1 MEHSFELP
9 VTYKNTE
16 LLLPGRLVAFTY
28 SYKFYITVSDI
39 ELIFERDDNGAFRV
53 VKQENMPVNYNDIDR
68 GLIAAIIDV
77 LDSL

>member
-77 LDSL
+77 LDNL

>member
-9 VTYKNTE
+9 VTYKNAE

-28 SYKFYITVSDI
+28 SYKFYIMVNDI

-53 VKQENMPVNYNDIDR
+53 VKQENLPVNYHDIDR

-77 LDSL
+77 LDNL